1 MWSKLNT
8 VFKRLTPVWFVFLLA
23 GGYSAL
29 ASQEIPVPVNLQF
42 QLFLKILEFDRNL
55 KTRVGE
61 EIVFGVAYQKTFK
74 ESVDTKDELVKAIE
88 QSSLK
93 EIDTI
98 PVRYALIELG
108 GENRLANALDKAKVN
123 ILYVTPL
130 RAFDIRAFANVCQAK
145 HIMTVTGVPSY
156 VNLGISI
163 GFEVRGQN
171 PEIVINL
178 QSAVAEGS
186 DFSSRLLQLARVIE

>member
-1 MWSKLNT
+1 
-8 VFKRLTPVWFVFLLA
+8 LLA
-23 GGYSAL
+23 GGCSVL
-29 ASQEIPVPVNLQF
+29 ASQEIPVPVNLQY

-55 KTRVGE
+55 KARVGE

-98 PVRYALIELG
+98 PIRYALIELG
-108 GENRLANALDKAKVN
+108 GENGLANALDKGKVN

-130 RAFDIRAFANVCQAK
+130 RAFDIRAFVNVCQARQ
-145 HIMTVTGVPSY
+145 IMTVTGVPSY

-163 GFEVRGQN
+163 GFEARGQN

-178 QSAVAEGS
+178 QSAKAEGS